1 MLKEKVGFYHVCFAI
16 FWFFSNFANCLG
28 LFPTKE
34 CLVNLYKNK
43 NNAKKTKHRECAV
56 YDIQHTLLRLPYYGK
71 HP

>member
-34 CLVNLYKNK
+34 CLVNLLKNK
-43 NNAKKTKHRECAV
+43 NYDRKKE
-56 YDIQHTLLRLPYYGK
+56 
-71 HP
+71 